1 MTREE
6 IHDKLE
12 RLLEP
17 IKEID
22 VFDYYEDL
30 DTFGYEIELPVE
42 DNFFWAYTCSLKY
55 QADYDL
61 KDYLDALSWGL
72 KNVEDY
78 EEQLPGDTFIGDTTA
93 DVTAMDVDNLIYLR
107 KIGEKVAKLIK
118 QKNSR
123 VVTILVVTLL
133 FCVN

>member
-6 IHDKLE
+6 LHDELE

-17 IKEID
+17 IKEIN

-30 DTFGYEIELPVE
+30 DTLGYEVELPVE

-61 KDYLDALSWGL
+61 KDYLDALAVGL
-72 KNVEDY
+72 KNADDY
-78 EEQLPGDTFIGDTTA
+78 EEQLPGDTFIGDTNA
-93 DVTAMDVDNLIYLR
+93 DVTAMDLENLKYLR
-107 KIGEKVAKLIK
+107 KIGEKVAKLVK
-118 QKNSR
+118 
-123 VVTILVVTLL
+123 
-133 FCVN
+133 

>member
-1 MTREE
+1 MTKEE
-6 IHDKLE
+6 MHDNLE
-12 RLLEP
+12 KVLEP

-22 VFDYYEDL
+22 VFDYYQDL

-78 EEQLPGDTFIGDTTA
+78 EEQLPGDIFIGDTTA

-118 QKNSR
+118 
-123 VVTILVVTLL
+123 
-133 FCVN
+133 

>member
-6 IHDKLE
+6 LHDKIE
-12 RLLEP
+12 KALEP
-17 IKEID
+17 IKEIN

-30 DTFGYEIELPVE
+30 DTLGYEVELPVE

-55 QADYDL
+55 QVDYDL
-61 KDYLDALSWGL
+61 KDYLDALAVGL
-72 KNVEDY
+72 KNADDY

-93 DVTAMDVDNLIYLR
+93 DVTAMDVENLKYLR

-118 QKNSR
+118 
-123 VVTILVVTLL
+123 
-133 FCVN
+133 

>member
-6 IHDKLE
+6 LHDELE

-30 DTFGYEIELPVE
+30 DTLGYEIELPVE

-55 QADYDL
+55 QSDYEL
-61 KDYLDALSWGL
+61 KDYLDALAVGL
-72 KNVEDY
+72 KNADDY

-93 DVTAMDVDNLIYLR
+93 DVTAMDTENLKYLR
-107 KIGEKVAKLIK
+107 KIGEKVAKLVK
-118 QKNSR
+118 QKK
-123 VVTILVVTLL
+123 IAEL
-133 FCVN
+133 